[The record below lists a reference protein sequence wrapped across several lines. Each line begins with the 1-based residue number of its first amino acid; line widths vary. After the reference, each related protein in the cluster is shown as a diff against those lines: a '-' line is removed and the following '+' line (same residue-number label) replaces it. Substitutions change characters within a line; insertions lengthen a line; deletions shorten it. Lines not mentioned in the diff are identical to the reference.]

1 MTDTVEISREDWD
14 KLVRYHNE
22 YTKLLVDVYSELS
35 SGLQNEKTL
44 DEVAF
49 LVGALGE
56 RAESFLRVEAP
67 FGITPLRGGG

>member
-1 MTDTVEISREDWD
+1 MTDTVEISRDDWD

-22 YTKLLVDVYSELS
+22 QKKLLVDVYSELS

-49 LVGALGE
+49 LVGSLGE
-56 RAESFLRVEAP
+56 RAKSFSRVEAP
-67 FGITPLRGGG
+67 FGITPLKGGD